1 MHLTA
6 RRGNNS
12 ISVRKAALKPCSLAA
27 RVINRSGTAFLRL
40 RGLLT
45 AEVFYFLLKGVTEC
59 SDN

>member
-40 RGLLT
+40 RSLLT
-45 AEVFYFLLKGVTEC
+45 AEVFIFY
-59 SDN
+59 